1 MLFHEERYALHEL
14 GSTAAEAGGVAT
26 VFDASAVL
34 VSGSA
39 AAPIGTVAA
48 VEEEAEEASGG
59 TPPPVAHML
68 FQVWKYSAQDCSA
81 AGIWMD
87 GEGDSKCCCRTRQK
101 RRCHISGDEDET
113 RRRDFAELYDTD
125 CNVSHVSIIHND
137 RRGQDPPSMPW
148 HTRERRGT

>member
-39 AAPIGTVAA
+39 AAPINTVAA

-68 FQVWKYSAQDCSA
+68 FQVWKYSAQVCSA

-87 GEGDSKCCCRTRQK
+87 GEGDSKCCCRTR
-101 RRCHISGDEDET
+101 
-113 RRRDFAELYDTD
+113 
-125 CNVSHVSIIHND
+125 
-137 RRGQDPPSMPW
+137 RRGDVTQSVVMRMKLAGEISPSS
-148 HTRERRGT
+148 TTQTVTFDI

>member
-26 VFDASAVL
+26 VFNASAVL

-39 AAPIGTVAA
+39 TAPIGTVAA

-68 FQVWKYSAQDCSA
+68 FQVWKYSAQVCSA

-87 GEGDSKCCCRTRQK
+87 GEGDSKVLLPHQTEEAMSVTSVVMRMKLAGEISPSSTTQTVTF
-101 RRCHISGDEDET
+101 HI
-113 RRRDFAELYDTD
+113 
-125 CNVSHVSIIHND
+125 
-137 RRGQDPPSMPW
+137 
-148 HTRERRGT
+148 